1 GTIFLD
7 EIGEMTL
14 GTQTKL
20 LRILQ
25 EREFERIGSNTAIK
39 IDIRVITATNRDL
52 AEEVEKGRFR
62 EDLYYRL
69 NVIHIHM
76 PPLRDRKEDIPLLTE
91 HFLVKYRHAPGA
103 IPTTISEEALEK
115 LVAYDWPGNVRELE
129 NAVERAVVLS
139 RGNLI
144 TPDHLPFGDAR
155 EARDRARL
163 SARVRGGSPGKGN
176 GQTDADSDADDAA
189 TDAAATNGASDGAAT
204 DGATSEGAA
213 TDGAAS
219 GGATQGGF
227 KEAVADLE
235 KRLIRDALERAGG
248 NRSKAAEELGI
259 YRRLLYAKIREYGI
273 GE

>member
-1 GTIFLD
+1 
-7 EIGEMTL
+7 
-14 GTQTKL
+14 
-20 LRILQ
+20 
-25 EREFERIGSNTAIK
+25 
-39 IDIRVITATNRDL
+39 
-52 AEEVEKGRFR
+52 
-62 EDLYYRL
+62 
-69 NVIHIHM
+69 
-76 PPLRDRKEDIPLLTE
+76 
-91 HFLVKYRHAPGA
+91 
-103 IPTTISEEALEK
+103 
-115 LVAYDWPGNVRELE
+115 VRELE

-163 SARVRGGSPGKGN
+163 SARVRVGSSVKGN
-176 GQTDADSDADDAA
+176 DQTDGASDADDAA

-204 DGATSEGAA
+204 DGAT
-213 TDGAAS
+213 
-219 GGATQGGF
+219 QGGF

-235 KRLIRDALERAGG
+235 KRLIRDALDRAGG